1 MYAVRTPSSCTFST
15 PPPPLLFHSMHC
27 IVVNLAQCIVVN
39 LSLPYDLAL
48 PCWSVDVTV
57 REKTLLCHFLID
69 SKVILSESAKEKSM
83 LKEKSKEK
91 EKSKR
96 KKEKKREK
104 ALENEKNR
112 PKVLVSTR
120 ISVDDKV
127 IALLTTNH

>member
-1 MYAVRTPSSCTFST
+1 M
-15 PPPPLLFHSMHC
+15 
-27 IVVNLAQCIVVN
+27 
-39 LSLPYDLAL
+39 
-48 PCWSVDVTV
+48 
-57 REKTLLCHFLID
+57 ID